1 MTLVNPVANNN
12 FSVFMFD
19 AEPLDTSPGGLL
31 AAGAGLALG
40 AVKTFVF
47 GSFSEVSG
55 LDAGVETE
63 EYREGGFNAAP
74 RVFPKWGAYSKV
86 VLKRG
91 TTPDPSLWDWYYQ
104 VLRGDKAAQRKNGL
118 IVLTDKG
125 LGITAATGGPSP
137 LGLPVLDKLPIAV
150 WYLTRGLPERLQGPT
165 LSGAGNEIAVESVE
179 IAHEGLVRVGA
190 AMIPGLGD
198 SLAKLGL

>member
-19 AEPLDTSPGGLL
+19 AKPLDTSLGGL
-31 AAGAGLALG
+31 AQAGAGLAIG
-40 AVKTFVF
+40 AAKTAIF

-55 LDAGVETE
+55 LDAGIETE
-63 EYREGGFNAAP
+63 EYREGGYNVGP

-91 TTPDPSLWDWYYQ
+91 TTPDPGLWDWYYQ
-104 VLRGDKAAQRKNGL
+104 VLRGDGPLMRKNGL

-125 LGITAATGGPSP
+125 GGVAPTG
-137 LGLPVLDKLPIAV
+137 LGLPGLDKLPIAI
-150 WYLTRGLPERLQGPT
+150 WYLTNGLPERLQGPT
-165 LSGAGNEIAVESVE
+165 LNGSGNEIAIESLE
-179 IAHEGLVRVGA
+179 IAHEGLTRVGL
-190 AMIPGLGD
+190 AMIPGIGS
-198 SLAKLGL
+198 SLAGLGL